1 VTRLPLTGTATNGSM
16 EVEGKP
22 HNVRGPFTGSSIY
35 RVVGGDYFGAMRIPV
50 LDGRTF
56 GSGDDRA
63 GAPVVIV
70 SATFAATEWPGE
82 SAIGKRVR
90 PVGMDGRGGEP
101 WHTVIGVVG
110 DTRMASVTD
119 RQRAVY
125 YFDYRQRPPWRSYST
140 VYVTR
145 TSGGAALAPAIQ
157 RAIASVDPQVP
168 IEQRSLSSLVSESVA
183 DRRFTMIVLGVF
195 AVVALLLAI
204 VGIYAVVSY
213 TVAQRTRELGVR
225 LALGAS
231 PGRVRA
237 MVLIS
242 AMRSIVPGL
251 VAGAALAVA
260 ATSAMRSLL
269 YGVTP
274 LDPLALGAAVG
285 ILAVAGVASTLRP
298 AIQATRVDP
307 IIAMRAE

>member
-1 VTRLPLTGTATNGSM
+1 M

-22 HNVRGPFTGSSIY
+22 HHPRGPFTGSSIY

-50 LDGRTF
+50 LEGRAF

-63 GAPVVIV
+63 GPRVVIV
-70 SATFAATEWPGE
+70 SATFARTEWPGE
-82 SAIGKRVR
+82 TAIGKRVR
-90 PVGMDGRGGEP
+90 PVGMDGRDGEP

-110 DTRMASVTD
+110 DTRTASVTD
-119 RQRAVY
+119 RYRQVY
-125 YFDYRQRPPWRSYST
+125 YFDYRQRPAWRSYST

-145 TSGGAALAPAIQ
+145 TSGGASLAPAIQ
-157 RAIASVDPQVP
+157 RAIATVDPQVP
-168 IEQRSLSSLVSESVA
+168 IEQSLLASLVSESVA
-183 DRRFTMIVLGVF
+183 DRRFTMVVLGAF
-195 AVVALLLAI
+195 AVVAVMLAI

-231 PGRVRA
+231 PARLRT
-237 MVLIS
+237 MVLVS
-242 AMRSIVPGL
+242 SMRSIVPGL
-251 VAGAALAVA
+251 AAGAALAIA

-274 LDPLALGAAVG
+274 LDPVALGAAVI
-285 ILAVAGVASTLRP
+285 ILAIAGLMSTLRP
-298 AIQATRVDP
+298 AMRATRLDP
-307 IIAMRAE
+307 LIAMRAE

>member
-1 VTRLPLTGTATNGSM
+1 M

-22 HNVRGPFTGSSIY
+22 HNARGPFTGSSIY
-35 RVVGGDYFGAMRIPV
+35 RVVGGDYFSAMRIPV
-50 LDGRTF
+50 VDGRTF
-56 GSGDDRA
+56 GAGDDRA

-145 TSGGAALAPAIQ
+145 TAGGAALAPAIQ

-168 IEQRSLSSLVSESVA
+168 VEQRSLSSLVSESVA
-183 DRRFTMIVLGVF
+183 DRRFTMIVLGAF
-195 AVVALLLAI
+195 AFVALLLAI

-231 PGRVRA
+231 PARLRT
-237 MVLIS
+237 MVLTS
-242 AMRSIVPGL
+242 AMRSIAPGL
-251 VAGAALAVA
+251 IAGAALAIA

-274 LDPLALGAAVG
+274 LDPVALGAAVG
-285 ILAVAGVASTLRP
+285 ILAVAGLASTLRP